1 MSAVSFRKLFEQAAA
16 QSRDAGGLARR
27 SRALRM
33 GNDLST
39 VQELMGH
46 DSPETTLI
54 YVGADGAKGASP
66 LDVGAAELQPRRA
79 VPLALGR

>member
-1 MSAVSFRKLFEQAAA
+1 MSAVS
-16 QSRDAGGLARR
+16 
-27 SRALRM
+27 
-33 GNDLST
+33 
-39 VQELMGH
+39 
-46 DSPETTLI
+46 